1 MTSPELTPLFGEVMA
16 HALDAW
22 WRELGEPDPF
32 VVAEVGAGS
41 GKLAR
46 DIVTASPACA
56 PALRYLL
63 IERSAEWR
71 ERHAVHLPLEPVSM
85 VLGPA
90 IQGEDDDADA
100 QSQPGVGPLFASA
113 AELPAERFVGVVL
126 ANELLDNL
134 PFGLLERTPDGW
146 AEVRVGE
153 RDRRLV
159 EELVACE
166 HDAEAEVGSRVPVQ
180 RAARDWVE
188 AAVSQLRRGRVV
200 AIDYADTTDSLMS
213 RPWEE
218 WLRTYRG
225 HARGGHPLE
234 RPGGQDITCEVAVD
248 QLPAPITDRTQAEF
262 LRAHG
267 LDELVADYRE
277 AADDATSVTLEGLK
291 ARSRV
296 TEAQALTDPGGLG
309 AFRVL
314 EWVVPVS

>member
-1 MTSPELTPLFGEVMA
+1 MSPLFGEVIA
-16 HALDAW
+16 RALDSW

-46 DIVTASPACA
+46 DIVAAAPACA
-56 PALRYLL
+56 GALRYLL
-63 IERSAEWR
+63 IERSQEWR
-71 ERHAVHLPLEPVSM
+71 ETHSAHLPLEPVSM

-90 IQGEDDDADA
+90 APGEDNDAEA
-100 QSQPGVGPLFASA
+100 RSQPGVGPLFASA
-113 AELPAERFVGVVL
+113 AELPAERFIGVVM

-134 PFGLLERTPDGW
+134 PFGLLARTDAGW

-153 RDRRLV
+153 SRGHLIEVLVPCDHGRLAA
-159 EELVACE
+159 LGA
-166 HDAEAEVGSRVPVQ
+166 RMPVQ
-180 RAARDWVE
+180 RAARQWVDS
-188 AAVSQLRRGRVV
+188 ALGHLQRGRVV
-200 AIDYADTTDSLMS
+200 AIDYCDLTDSLAS

-234 RPGGQDITCEVAVD
+234 RPGDQDITCEVALD
-248 QLPAPITDRTQAEF
+248 QLPSPALDRSQADF

-267 LDELVADYRE
+267 LDAIVDEYRDAMGRSLTLAEL
-277 AADDATSVTLEGLK
+277 T
-291 ARSRV
+291 ARSRAN
-296 TEAQALTDPGGLG
+296 EAAALTDPSGLG

-314 EWVVPVS
+314 EWVV